1 MTACVLV
8 PIEGKVNSMVVI
20 HRRAKA
26 VLAIVSAAAIA
37 LTGCS
42 RGSGEDSAGAGSAEE
57 VRVASLGLGDADTVL
72 ALGITPVAVAPWGAQ
87 GDGDPSGVGPWAKEL
102 LGDAQP
108 EVIYNTAS
116 GFTADVLEQVTASD
130 PTQIIAVNQAVDQE
144 AQKSLEEI
152 APLTMKPEGFEDWQ
166 VPWEEQVKTIAS
178 AVEKEEEGDKLIDKA
193 QGAFDEF
200 KESHPELN
208 GKRAAIVMPYDGKL
222 GLYTS
227 DDGRGQFIED
237 LGFEIPQEL
246 EGDGSSFF
254 VDYAPENYSQ
264 LNDVD
269 YLFVL
274 DYNGAVDEL
283 KKDSTFQG
291 LDVVKDGRVRYL
303 ETDTGNAMSMP
314 NPLTIP
320 WAVDKFEEQL

>member
-42 RGSGEDSAGAGSAEE
+42 RGSGEDSAGAGSADE

-152 APLTMKPEGFEDWQ
+152 APLTIKPEGFEDWQ

-193 QGAFDEF
+193 QGAFDKF

-264 LNDVD
+264 LNNVD

>member
-1 MTACVLV
+1 
-8 PIEGKVNSMVVI
+8 MVAI

-42 RGSGEDSAGAGSAEE
+42 RGSGEDSAGAGSADE

-152 APLTMKPEGFEDWQ
+152 APLTIKPEGFEDWQ

-193 QGAFDEF
+193 QGAFDKF

-264 LNDVD
+264 LNNVD

>member
-1 MTACVLV
+1 
-8 PIEGKVNSMVVI
+8 MVAI

-42 RGSGEDSAGAGSAEE
+42 RGSGEDSSGAGSAEE

-152 APLTMKPEGFEDWQ
+152 APLTIKPEGFEDWQ

-193 QGAFDEF
+193 QGAFDKF

-264 LNDVD
+264 LNNVD

>member
-1 MTACVLV
+1 
-8 PIEGKVNSMVVI
+8 MVAI

-193 QGAFDEF
+193 QGAFDDF

-264 LNDVD
+264 LNNVD

>member
-8 PIEGKVNSMVVI
+8 PIEGKVNSMVAI
-20 HRRAKA
+20 HRRAKG

-152 APLTMKPEGFEDWQ
+152 APLTIKPEGFEDWQ

-193 QGAFDEF
+193 QGSFDEF

-246 EGDGSSFF
+246 QGDGSSFF

-264 LNDVD
+264 LNNVD

>member
-1 MTACVLV
+1 
-8 PIEGKVNSMVVI
+8 MVAI

-264 LNDVD
+264 LNNVE

>member
-1 MTACVLV
+1 
-8 PIEGKVNSMVVI
+8 MVAI

-152 APLTMKPEGFEDWQ
+152 APLTIKPEGFEDWQ

-193 QGAFDEF
+193 QGSFDEF

-246 EGDGSSFF
+246 QGDGSSFF

-264 LNDVD
+264 LNNVD

>member
-1 MTACVLV
+1 
-8 PIEGKVNSMVVI
+8 MVAI
-20 HRRAKA
+20 NQRAKA

-37 LTGCS
+37 VTGCS
-42 RGSGEDSAGAGSAEE
+42 RGSGDGSTDADSAGE

-87 GDGDPSGVGPWAKEL
+87 GDGDGSGVGPWAKEL
-102 LGDAQP
+102 VGDAQP

-116 GFTADVLEQVTASD
+116 GFTAQVLEQVTASD

-144 AQKSLEEI
+144 AKKSLEDI
-152 APLTMKPEGFEDWQ
+152 APLTVKPEGFKDWQ
-166 VPWEEQVKTIAS
+166 IPWEEQVKTIAA
-178 AVEKEEEGDKLIDKA
+178 AVDKEEEGEELIGQA
-193 QGAFDEF
+193 QDALEQF
-200 KESHPELN
+200 KNSHPELQ

-222 GLYTS
+222 GLYTPG
-227 DDGRGQFIED
+227 DGRGQFIED

-246 EGDGSSFF
+246 QGDGSSFF

-274 DYNGAVDEL
+274 DYNGAADEL

-303 ETDTGNAMSMP
+303 DTDTGNAMSMP

-320 WAVDKFEEQL
+320 WAVDKFEEKL

>member
-1 MTACVLV
+1 
-8 PIEGKVNSMVVI
+8 MVAI

-264 LNDVD
+264 LNNVD

>member
-1 MTACVLV
+1 
-8 PIEGKVNSMVVI
+8 MVAI

-42 RGSGEDSAGAGSAEE
+42 RGSGEDSAGAGSADE

-152 APLTMKPEGFEDWQ
+152 APLTIKPEGFEDWQ

-193 QGAFDEF
+193 QGAFDKF

>member
-1 MTACVLV
+1 
-8 PIEGKVNSMVVI
+8 MVVI

-42 RGSGEDSAGAGSAEE
+42 RGSGEDSAGAGSADE

-152 APLTMKPEGFEDWQ
+152 APLTIKPEGFEDWQ

-193 QGAFDEF
+193 QGAFDKF

-264 LNDVD
+264 LNNVD

>member
-1 MTACVLV
+1 
-8 PIEGKVNSMVVI
+8 MVAI
-20 HRRAKA
+20 HGRAKA

-87 GDGDPSGVGPWAKEL
+87 GDGDPSGVGPWAKDL

-193 QGAFDEF
+193 QGAFDDF

-237 LGFEIPQEL
+237 LGFEIPQQL

-264 LNDVD
+264 LNNVD

>member
-1 MTACVLV
+1 
-8 PIEGKVNSMVVI
+8 MVVI

-264 LNDVD
+264 LNNVD

>member
-1 MTACVLV
+1 
-8 PIEGKVNSMVVI
+8 MVAI

-152 APLTMKPEGFEDWQ
+152 APLTIKPEGFEDWQ

-193 QGAFDEF
+193 QGAFDDF

-237 LGFEIPQEL
+237 LGFEIPQQL

-264 LNDVD
+264 LNNVD

>member
-1 MTACVLV
+1 
-8 PIEGKVNSMVVI
+8 MVVI

-152 APLTMKPEGFEDWQ
+152 APLTIKPEGFEDWQ

-193 QGAFDEF
+193 QGAFDKF

>member
-1 MTACVLV
+1 
-8 PIEGKVNSMVVI
+8 MVAI

-26 VLAIVSAAAIA
+26 VLAIVSAAAIV

-152 APLTMKPEGFEDWQ
+152 APLTIKPEGFEDWQ

-193 QGAFDEF
+193 QGSFDEF

-246 EGDGSSFF
+246 QGDGSSFF

-264 LNDVD
+264 LNNVD

>member
-1 MTACVLV
+1 
-8 PIEGKVNSMVVI
+8 MVAI
-20 HRRAKA
+20 HRRAKG

-264 LNDVD
+264 LNNVD

>member
-1 MTACVLV
+1 
-8 PIEGKVNSMVVI
+8 MVAI

-152 APLTMKPEGFEDWQ
+152 APLTIKPEGFEDWQ

-193 QGAFDEF
+193 QGSFDEF

-264 LNDVD
+264 LNNVD

>member
-1 MTACVLV
+1 
-8 PIEGKVNSMVVI
+8 MVVI

-152 APLTMKPEGFEDWQ
+152 APLTIKPEGFEDWQ

-264 LNDVD
+264 LNNVD

>member
-1 MTACVLV
+1 
-8 PIEGKVNSMVVI
+8 MVAI
-20 HRRAKA
+20 HRRAKG

-42 RGSGEDSAGAGSAEE
+42 RGSGEDSAGAGSADE

-152 APLTMKPEGFEDWQ
+152 APLTIKPEGFEDWQ

-178 AVEKEEEGDKLIDKA
+178 AVDKEEEGDKLIDKA

>member
-1 MTACVLV
+1 
-8 PIEGKVNSMVVI
+8 MVVI

-37 LTGCS
+37 LTACS
-42 RGSGEDSAGAGSAEE
+42 RGSGEDSAGAGSADE

-152 APLTMKPEGFEDWQ
+152 APLTIKPEGFEDWQ

-193 QGAFDEF
+193 QGAFDKF

-264 LNDVD
+264 LNNVD

>member
-1 MTACVLV
+1 
-8 PIEGKVNSMVVI
+8 MVAI
-20 HRRAKA
+20 NRRAKT

-37 LTGCS
+37 LAGCS
-42 RGSGEDSAGAGSAEE
+42 RGSGEDSAGADSAEE

-87 GDGDPSGVGPWAKEL
+87 GDGDGSGVGPWAKEL
-102 LGDAQP
+102 VGDAQP

-116 GFTADVLEQVTASD
+116 GFTAQVLEQVTASD

-144 AQKSLEEI
+144 AKKSLEDI
-152 APLTMKPEGFEDWQ
+152 APLTVKPEGFEDWQ
-166 VPWEEQVKTIAS
+166 IPWEEQVKTIAS
-178 AVEKEEEGDKLIDKA
+178 ALDKEEEGEKLIDQA
-193 QGAFDEF
+193 EDAFKQF
-200 KESHPELN
+200 KDSHPELQ

-222 GLYTS
+222 GLYTPG
-227 DDGRGQFIED
+227 DGRGQFIED

-246 EGDGSSFF
+246 QGDGSSFF

-274 DYNGAVDEL
+274 DYNGATDEL

-291 LDVVKDGRVRYL
+291 LDVVTDGRVRYL
-303 ETDTGNAMSMP
+303 DTDTGNAMSMP

-320 WAVDKFEEQL
+320 WAVDKFEEKL

>member
-1 MTACVLV
+1 
-8 PIEGKVNSMVVI
+8 MVAI
-20 HRRAKA
+20 NQRAKA

-37 LTGCS
+37 VTGCS
-42 RGSGEDSAGAGSAEE
+42 RGSGDGSTDADSAGE

-87 GDGDPSGVGPWAKEL
+87 GDGDGSGVGPWAKEL
-102 LGDAQP
+102 VGDAQP

-116 GFTADVLEQVTASD
+116 GFTAQVLEQVTASD

-144 AQKSLEEI
+144 AKKSLEDI
-152 APLTMKPEGFEDWQ
+152 APLTVKPEGFKDWQ
-166 VPWEEQVKTIAS
+166 IPWEEQVKTIAA
-178 AVEKEEEGDKLIDKA
+178 AVDKEEEGEELIGQA
-193 QGAFDEF
+193 QDALEQF
-200 KESHPELN
+200 KNSHLELQ

-222 GLYTS
+222 GLYTPG
-227 DDGRGQFIED
+227 DGRGQFIED

-246 EGDGSSFF
+246 QGDGSSFF

-274 DYNGAVDEL
+274 DYNGLVEQVKNDP
-283 KKDSTFQG
+283 TFQN
-291 LDVVKDGRVRYL
+291 LEVVRDGRVRYL
-303 ETDTGNAMSMP
+303 DTDIGNAMSMP
-314 NPLTIP
+314 NPVTIP
-320 WAVDKFEEQL
+320 WVTERFEEQL

>member
-1 MTACVLV
+1 
-8 PIEGKVNSMVVI
+8 MVAI
-20 HRRAKA
+20 NRRAKA
-26 VLAIVSAAAIA
+26 VLAIVSAVAIA

-42 RGSGEDSAGAGSAEE
+42 RGSGDDSAGVAGADEP
-57 VRVASLGLGDADTVL
+57 RVASLGLGDADTVL
-72 ALGITPVAVAPWGAQ
+72 ALGLTPVAVAPWGAQ
-87 GDGDPSGVGPWAKEL
+87 GDGDGSGVGPWAKEL

-116 GFTADVLEQVTASD
+116 GFTAEVLEQVTASD

-144 AQKSLEEI
+144 AQKSLEDI
-152 APLTMKPEGFEDWQ
+152 APLTKRPEGFDDWQ

-178 AVEKEEEGDKLIDKA
+178 AVDKEEEGKKLIDEA
-193 QGAFDEF
+193 QDAFDQF
-200 KESHPELN
+200 KDSHPELQ

-222 GLYTS
+222 GLYTPG
-227 DDGRGQFIED
+227 DGRGQFIED

-246 EGDGSSFF
+246 QGDGSSFF
-254 VDYAPENYSQ
+254 VDYAPENYSR

-291 LDVVKDGRVRYL
+291 LEVVKDGRVRYL
-303 ETDTGNAMSMP
+303 DTDTGNAMSMP

-320 WAVDKFEEQL
+320 WAVDKFEEKL

>member
-1 MTACVLV
+1 
-8 PIEGKVNSMVVI
+8 MVVI

-152 APLTMKPEGFEDWQ
+152 APLTIKPEGFEDWQ

-193 QGAFDEF
+193 QGAFDKF

-264 LNDVD
+264 LNNVD

>member
-1 MTACVLV
+1 
-8 PIEGKVNSMVVI
+8 MVAI

-152 APLTMKPEGFEDWQ
+152 APLTTKPEGFEDWQ

-193 QGAFDEF
+193 QGSFDEF

-264 LNDVD
+264 LNNVD

>member
-1 MTACVLV
+1 MLA
-8 PIEGKVNSMVVI
+8 IS
-20 HRRAKA
+20 RRAKG

-42 RGSGEDSAGAGSAEE
+42 RGSSEDSTGADSAEE

-87 GDGDPSGVGPWAKEL
+87 GDGDGSGVGPWAKEL

-116 GFTADVLEQVTASD
+116 GFTAEVLEQVTASD

-144 AQKSLEEI
+144 AKKSLEDI
-152 APLTMKPEGFEDWQ
+152 APLTVKPEGFEDWQ
-166 VPWEEQVKTIAS
+166 IPWEEQVKTIAS
-178 AVEKEEEGDKLIDKA
+178 AVDKEEEGEKLIDQAEDAFA
-193 QGAFDEF
+193 QF
-200 KESHPELN
+200 KDSHPELQ

-222 GLYTS
+222 GLYTPG
-227 DDGRGQFIED
+227 DGRGQFIED

-246 EGDGSSFF
+246 QGDGSSFF
-254 VDYAPENYSQ
+254 VDYAPESYSQ

-274 DYNGAVDEL
+274 DYNGAADEL

-303 ETDTGNAMSMP
+303 GTDTGNAMSMP

-320 WAVDKFEEQL
+320 WAVDKFEEKL

>member
-1 MTACVLV
+1 
-8 PIEGKVNSMVVI
+8 MVAI

-37 LTGCS
+37 LIGCS

-152 APLTMKPEGFEDWQ
+152 APLTIKPEGFEDWQ

-193 QGAFDEF
+193 QGSFDEF

-264 LNDVD
+264 LNNVD

>member
-1 MTACVLV
+1 
-8 PIEGKVNSMVVI
+8 MVAI

-26 VLAIVSAAAIA
+26 VLAIISAAAIA
-37 LTGCS
+37 VTGCS
-42 RGSGEDSAGAGSAEE
+42 RGSGEDSAGADSAEE

-87 GDGDPSGVGPWAKEL
+87 GDGDGSGVGPWAKEL
-102 LGDAQP
+102 VGDAQP

-116 GFTADVLEQVTASD
+116 GFTAQVLEQVTASD

-144 AQKSLEEI
+144 AKKSLEDI
-152 APLTMKPEGFEDWQ
+152 APLTVKPEGFEDWQ
-166 VPWEEQVKTIAS
+166 IPWEEQVKTIAS
-178 AVEKEEEGDKLIDKA
+178 ALDKEEEGEKLIDQA
-193 QGAFDEF
+193 EDAFKQF
-200 KESHPELN
+200 KDSHPELQ

-222 GLYTS
+222 GLYTPG
-227 DDGRGQFIED
+227 DGRGQFIDD
-237 LGFEIPQEL
+237 LGFEIPQDL
-246 EGDGSSFF
+246 QGDGSSFF

-274 DYNGAVDEL
+274 DYNGATDEL

-291 LDVVKDGRVRYL
+291 LDVVTDGRVRYL
-303 ETDTGNAMSMP
+303 DTDTGNAMSMP

-320 WAVDKFEEQL
+320 WAVDKFEEKL

>member
-1 MTACVLV
+1 MIA
-8 PIEGKVNSMVVI
+8 IN
-20 HRRAKA
+20 RRAKA
-26 VLAIVSAAAIA
+26 VLAIVSAVAIA

-42 RGSGEDSAGAGSAEE
+42 RGSGDDSAGAAGADEP
-57 VRVASLGLGDADTVL
+57 RVASLGLGDADTVL

-87 GDGDPSGVGPWAKEL
+87 GDGDGSGVGPWAKEL

-116 GFTADVLEQVTASD
+116 GFTAEVLEQVTASD

-144 AQKSLEEI
+144 AKKSLEDI
-152 APLTMKPEGFEDWQ
+152 APLTVKPEGFEDWQ
-166 VPWEEQVKTIAS
+166 IPWEEQVKTIAS
-178 AVEKEEEGDKLIDKA
+178 ALDKEEEGEKLIDQA
-193 QGAFDEF
+193 EGALEQF
-200 KESHPELN
+200 KDSHPELQ

-222 GLYTS
+222 GLYTPG
-227 DDGRGQFIED
+227 DGRGQFIED

-246 EGDGSSFF
+246 QGDGSSFF

-274 DYNGAVDEL
+274 DYNGAADEL

-291 LDVVKDGRVRYL
+291 LEVVKDGRVRYL
-303 ETDTGNAMSMP
+303 DTDTGNAMSMP

-320 WAVDKFEEQL
+320 WAVDKFEEKL